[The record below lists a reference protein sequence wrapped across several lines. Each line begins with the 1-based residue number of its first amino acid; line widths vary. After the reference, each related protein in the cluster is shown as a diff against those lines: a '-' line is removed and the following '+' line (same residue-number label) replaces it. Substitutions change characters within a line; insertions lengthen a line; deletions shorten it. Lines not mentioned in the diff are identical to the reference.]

1 MEEKLDLN
9 IFVVTFKQ
17 MKEAEGEIS
26 GGDPYPCQKCKA
38 ILNKFST
45 VLSAKQFAESDSK
58 LKIELKNNQSLW
70 ECEFCSYPNV
80 IKIDKEE
87 IPTKDEMYY
96 LVESQLE
103 NVGSENDSTMVFCID
118 TSGSMNTTTEVA
130 GKIDLKFGLSKDE
143 IEMLKQFMEPGDE
156 AQFNFLPGAQNKN
169 KTFISRKQCI
179 LSAIESQLQEL
190 KKADPHKKIGMV
202 TFNNEVTV
210 LGDKNT
216 PTVNI
221 VGDKLTNKDAIGQA
235 LNNFKLTEPVES
247 SFENLIADLNK
258 QEAKGQTALGP
269 ALLSSL
275 EVASKGS
282 PGSTVIL
289 CTDGLANIGIGQLD
303 PMTEESVNF
312 YDTLAERA
320 KERNISVSIMT
331 IKGEGSK
338 MEVIGKLAELTNG
351 SMKVVNP

>member
-1 MEEKLDLN
+1 M
-9 IFVVTFKQ
+9 
-17 MKEAEGEIS
+17 
-26 GGDPYPCQKCKA
+26 
-38 ILNKFST
+38 
-45 VLSAKQFAESDSK
+45 
-58 LKIELKNNQSLW
+58 
-70 ECEFCSYPNV
+70 
-80 IKIDKEE
+80 
-87 IPTKDEMYY
+87 
-96 LVESQLE
+96 
-103 NVGSENDSTMVFCID
+103 
-118 TSGSMNTTTEVA
+118 
-130 GKIDLKFGLSKDE
+130 
-143 IEMLKQFMEPGDE
+143 
-156 AQFNFLPGAQNKN
+156 
-169 KTFISRKQCI
+169 
-179 LSAIESQLQEL
+179 
-190 KKADPHKKIGMV
+190 
-202 TFNNEVTV
+202 
-210 LGDKNT
+210 
-216 PTVNI
+216 
-221 VGDKLTNKDAIGQA
+221 
-235 LNNFKLTEPVES
+235 NNFKLTEPVES